1 MKKPEKVWML
11 IATTIALISCQ
22 LNRAEALMLDWNVT
36 GDQNPK
42 MTGPMT
48 AKSPSPVQENN
59 VYKNAGATGGETN
72 SDGRDSHPDPNDPK
86 TTPGEPAIIQQIES
100 DPIMQN
106 YNNCMERA
114 KKAGSQALQILC
126 GPEPHPPTSKTA
138 PTNSSSIPS
147 RSE

>member
-11 IATTIALISCQ
+11 IATTIALSSCQ
-22 LNRAEALMLDWNVT
+22 LNRAEALKLDWNVT

-72 SDGRDSHPDPNDPK
+72 TDGRGSPIIPNDPK
-86 TTPGEPAIIQQIES
+86 ETPAEPAIIQQVGS

-106 YNNCMERA
+106 YNNCMESA
-114 KKAGSQALQILC
+114 NKARSRALQILC

-138 PTNSSSIPS
+138 PTNSSSSS
-147 RSE
+147 R